1 MILRK
6 PARLR
11 ARQYFPGE
19 VFEMGFPDL
28 PFGGL
33 FDFNGDG
40 VMDPTEDFIAYS
52 IIADDRDK
60 ASGKDEEDDD

>member
-1 MILRK
+1 
-6 PARLR
+6 
-11 ARQYFPGE
+11 
-19 VFEMGFPDL
+19 MGFPDL

-52 IIADDRDK
+52 IIADEIDK
-60 ASGKDEEDDD
+60 ASGKDEDDD